1 MLNIKFVTG
10 HGMVSNYADPRYG
23 TIQKFVYNRYS
34 ILYTDSKKKKTP
46 EKSME

>member
-10 HGMVSNYADPRYG
+10 HGMVSNYADPKYE
-23 TIQKFVYNRYS
+23 TTQKFVYNRYTP
-34 ILYTDSKKKKTP
+34 YTDSQKFKP